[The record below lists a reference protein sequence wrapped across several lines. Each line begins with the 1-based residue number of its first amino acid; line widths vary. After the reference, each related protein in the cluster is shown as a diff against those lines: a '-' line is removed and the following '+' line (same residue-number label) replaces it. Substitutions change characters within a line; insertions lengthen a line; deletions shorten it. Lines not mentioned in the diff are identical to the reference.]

1 MPYNKASF
9 TSGGIGSDGWTRMR
23 RHGGMYRLSNLP
35 KKENDLYTILNLVCY
50 KLTGHYLPADGEV
63 PNIHKYLVGYRSNST
78 IGRIAITPLRP
89 SATIMEHS
97 TMNHLSQQ
105 VKRRI
110 ICDTIKKLVAYNNHY
125 YNLYKGLKQM
135 GIFGNEHGHQIDFG
149 FTNSTQYNW
158 EQTKKRLKSHI
169 KHTAYEVVMGNHGDD
184 MLNFLRSN
192 RKVDMTGHKSYEDLH
207 IHNLFQTE
215 FNNNRLWSCDTIEET
230 LPNGKGFTIS
240 QDRPVRVH
248 HNKEFNATKRIDHIA
263 LYDKF
268 DKGLMNNK
276 GVGKEFVITRAEKV
290 RKGMEDEAMR
300 RFINFLPFSSAYYDG
315 GGWDNTLGLFRG
327 LNRVMKRFDYSTN
340 QSYNQ
345 SRDDFL
351 RWSKPA
357 WVKYKLES
365 GDITSSDY
373 IRCMVGK
380 GNVNERVG
388 IKYKLCEMY
397 C

>member
-1 MPYNKASF
+1 M
-9 TSGGIGSDGWTRMR
+9 I
-23 RHGGMYRLSNLP
+23 
-35 KKENDLYTILNLVCY
+35 
-50 KLTGHYLPADGEV
+50 
-63 PNIHKYLVGYRSNST
+63 
-78 IGRIAITPLRP
+78 
-89 SATIMEHS
+89 
-97 TMNHLSQQ
+97 
-105 VKRRI
+105 
-110 ICDTIKKLVAYNNHY
+110 
-125 YNLYKGLKQM
+125 
-135 GIFGNEHGHQIDFG
+135 
-149 FTNSTQYNW
+149 
-158 EQTKKRLKSHI
+158 
-169 KHTAYEVVMGNHGDD
+169 
-184 MLNFLRSN
+184 
-192 RKVDMTGHKSYEDLH
+192 
-207 IHNLFQTE
+207 
-215 FNNNRLWSCDTIEET
+215 
-230 LPNGKGFTIS
+230 
-240 QDRPVRVH
+240 VH